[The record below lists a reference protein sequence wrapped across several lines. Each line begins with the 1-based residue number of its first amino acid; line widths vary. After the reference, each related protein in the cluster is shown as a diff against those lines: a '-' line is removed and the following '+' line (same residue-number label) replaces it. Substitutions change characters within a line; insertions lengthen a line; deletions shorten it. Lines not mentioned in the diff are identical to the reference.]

1 MTTTTTKTIFFK
13 FGLSI
18 PQGEE
23 VEVLEADTAHE
34 NYFKVRR
41 KKSGTIIYTVH
52 RKNLKL

>member
-18 PQGEE
+18 AKGEE
-23 VEVLEADTAHE
+23 VEVLEAQDE
-34 NYFKVRR
+34 NYFRVRR
-41 KKSGTIIYTVH
+41 KSTGTIIYTVH